1 MGAAFL
7 SSMRPLPGDFGHA
20 AGAGRDAESEA
31 VQLDDRVDQAEP
43 EADRLIDRRSEI
55 LQSSCILASALQTDP
70 HAREGRKSWAISFPT
85 PPMLRRL
92 RGRMAISTGA
102 SAPAPLRY
110 SSHGAAASR
119 TYEK

>member
-20 AGAGRDAESEA
+20 AGARRDAESEP

-43 EADRLIDRRSEI
+43 KADRLIDRRSEI

-70 HAREGRKSWAISFPT
+70 HAREG
-85 PPMLRRL
+85 
-92 RGRMAISTGA
+92 STQVVGDIVSNPA
-102 SAPAPLRY
+102 HAPALARSYGDFDGGFGACALRY
-110 SSHGAAASR
+110 SPHGGSCI
-119 TYEK
+119 EDV